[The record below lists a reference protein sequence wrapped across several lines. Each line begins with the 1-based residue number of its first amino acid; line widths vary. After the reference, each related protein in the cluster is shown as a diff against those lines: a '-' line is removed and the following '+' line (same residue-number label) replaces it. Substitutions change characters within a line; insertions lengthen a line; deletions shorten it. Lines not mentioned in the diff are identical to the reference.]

1 MKYWALL
8 LSILIAGP
16 VFAACEIGQQQFG
29 VSSRTIEDKLEG
41 PKILEPIP
49 DVQKQIITV
58 FEDVCPKLEEVLAMD
73 TSLHYH
79 FIKDQLIAIQLERAE
94 SDDLLLFEWARKY
107 FSIEEGRRIGEEQ
120 QFIQVEGVGRAIQLY
135 IRVLPDA
142 VYQSVLII
150 SKEHDDLF
158 EWLAKKEDEIDWEN
172 YEDPEHE
179 SSEEEN

>member
-1 MKYWALL
+1 MKYWALFL
-8 LSILIAGP
+8 GILIAGP

-29 VSSRTIEDKLEG
+29 VSSQTIEDKLEG

-58 FEDVCPKLEEVLAMD
+58 FEDVCPKLEEALALD

-94 SDDLLLFEWARKY
+94 SDDLLLFEWARQY
-107 FSIEEGRRIGEEQ
+107 FGIAEGRRIDQEQ
-120 QFIQVEGVGRAIQLY
+120 QFMQVEEDGRTIQLY
-135 IRVLPDA
+135 IGVLPNA

-158 EWLAKKEDEIDWEN
+158 EWLAQKEDAIDWEN
-172 YEDPEHE
+172 YEDPEPK

>member
-1 MKYWALL
+1 MKYWALFF
-8 LSILIAGP
+8 SILIAGP

-49 DVQKQIITV
+49 DVQKQIITI
-58 FEDVCPKLEEVLAMD
+58 FEDVCPKLEDVLAMD

-94 SDDLLLFEWARKY
+94 YDDLLLFEWARQY
-107 FSIEEGRRIGEEQ
+107 FGIAEELKIDEAEQ
-120 QFIQVEGVGRAIQLY
+120 FMQVEEDGRAIQLY
-135 IRVLPDA
+135 LGILPNA
-142 VYQSVLII
+142 VYQSVMII

-158 EWLAKKEDEIDWEN
+158 EWLAEKEDAIDWEN
-172 YEDPEHE
+172 YEDPDSE